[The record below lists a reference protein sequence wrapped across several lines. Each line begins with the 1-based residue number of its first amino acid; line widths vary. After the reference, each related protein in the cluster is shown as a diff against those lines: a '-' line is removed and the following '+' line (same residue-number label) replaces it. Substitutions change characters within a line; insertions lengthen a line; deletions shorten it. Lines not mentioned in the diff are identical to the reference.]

1 VYRACFAASAIIN
14 GSRAIGIRAAAASS
28 ASADSSASAAA
39 AAAAANSHASAA
51 ASYAALSKTNTRR
64 ASLVEE
70 HGESS

>member
-1 VYRACFAASAIIN
+1 MYRACFAASAIIN
-14 GSRAIGIRAAAASS
+14 GGRAIGIRAAAASS

-39 AAAAANSHASAA
+39 AAA
-51 ASYAALSKTNTRR
+51 SYAALSKTNTRR